1 MEARHVEH
9 LIIGFG
15 KAGKT
20 LAARIAKNG
29 GRGPA
34 STPKSAIIDAN
45 SSPMNPAPRTATRRG
60 SSGSESTPVLSR
72 WAASLKPRGST

>member
-29 GRGPA
+29 GRVE
-34 STPKSAIIDAN
+34 
-45 SSPMNPAPRTATRRG
+45 RVVRVRG
-60 SSGSESTPVLSR
+60 RFGGS
-72 WAASLKPRGST
+72 